1 MVKIETT
8 DLTKRYKDKVVVDS
22 LSLEIEDGE
31 VFALLGPNGAGK
43 TTTIKM
49 LCCLVE
55 PTSGDATLCGYS
67 VTKEPIEVKRRIG
80 VSPQETAVAKNL
92 TALENLEMIADLT
105 GKTKEDARAIYELF
119 RLDTQGKK
127 QAKKLSGGWQ
137 RILSIAM
144 AVLPNPDVV
153 FLDEPTLGLDIE
165 ARRELWDVITDMKK
179 SKTVILTTHYLEE
192 AYALADRIGI
202 LKDGKLI
209 ELGTGKELMD
219 KYGDEHSSFDDVYL
233 KIVKG
238 ERV

>member
-1 MVKIETT
+1 MGKIVTT
-8 DLTKRYKDKVVVDS
+8 NLAKRYKDKIVVDS
-22 LSLEIEDGE
+22 LNLEIEDRE

-55 PTSGDATLCGYS
+55 PTSGDASVCGYS
-67 VTKEPIEVKRRIG
+67 VTREPIEVKKRIG

-92 TALENLEMIADLT
+92 TALENLEMIAETT
-105 GKTKEDARAIYELF
+105 GKSKEDARAIYEAF

-127 QAKKLSGGWQ
+127 YAKKLSGGWQ

-144 AVLPNPDVV
+144 AVLPDPEIV

-165 ARRELWDVITDMKK
+165 ARRELWDVIKNMKQ
-179 SKTVILTTHYLEE
+179 SKTIILTTHYLEE

-202 LKDGKLI
+202 LKDGKLV
-209 ELGTGKELMD
+209 ELGTGKELMN
-219 KYGDEHSSFDDVYL
+219 KYGEEHSSFDDVYL

-238 ERV
+238 EIV

>member
-1 MVKIETT
+1 MVKIGTT
-8 DLTKRYKDKVVVDS
+8 DLTKRYKDKVAVDS
-22 LSLEIEDGE
+22 LNLEIEEGE

-49 LCCLVE
+49 LCCLDE
-55 PTSGDATLCGYS
+55 STSGDATLCGYS

-165 ARRELWDVITDMKK
+165 ARRELWDVIADMKK

-238 ERV
+238 EKV

>member
-1 MVKIETT
+1 MVTTT
-8 DLTKRYKDKVVVDS
+8 DLTKRYKDKVAVDS
-22 LSLEIEDGE
+22 LNLEIEEGE

-165 ARRELWDVITDMKK
+165 ARRELWDVIADMKK

-238 ERV
+238 EKV

>member
-1 MVKIETT
+1 
-8 DLTKRYKDKVVVDS
+8 
-22 LSLEIEDGE
+22 
-31 VFALLGPNGAGK
+31 
-43 TTTIKM
+43 
-49 LCCLVE
+49 
-55 PTSGDATLCGYS
+55 
-67 VTKEPIEVKRRIG
+67 
-80 VSPQETAVAKNL
+80 
-92 TALENLEMIADLT
+92 
-105 GKTKEDARAIYELF
+105 
-119 RLDTQGKK
+119 
-127 QAKKLSGGWQ
+127 
-137 RILSIAM
+137 M

-165 ARRELWDVITDMKK
+165 ARRELWDVIADMKK

-238 ERV
+238 EKV

>member
-1 MVKIETT
+1 MVTTT
-8 DLTKRYKDKVVVDS
+8 DLTKRYKDKIVVDS
-22 LSLEIEDGE
+22 LNLEIEDGE

-55 PTSGDATLCGYS
+55 PTSGDAALCRHS
-67 VTKEPIEVKRRIG
+67 VTKEPIEVKKRIG

-105 GKTKEDARAIYELF
+105 GKTKEDARAIYERF

-127 QAKKLSGGWQ
+127 QARKLSGGWQ

-165 ARRELWDVITDMKK
+165 ARRELWDVIKDMKK
-179 SKTVILTTHYLEE
+179 SKTVVLTTHYLEE

-209 ELGTGKELMD
+209 ELGTGKELMS

-238 ERV
+238 EMI